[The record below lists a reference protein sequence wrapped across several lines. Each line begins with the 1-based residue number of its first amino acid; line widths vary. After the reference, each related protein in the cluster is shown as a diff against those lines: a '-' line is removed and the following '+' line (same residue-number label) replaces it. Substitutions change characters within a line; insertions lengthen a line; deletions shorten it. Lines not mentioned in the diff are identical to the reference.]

1 MAAKQRAHTCCLNRA
16 QLCRLVLRQRLP
28 PAGGRR
34 GDRPAH
40 HFGPGL
46 GLAGEWLGERACH
59 VEVVCDPRCKAGGE
73 SFRHARRLCDWLVW
87 TARWARWL
95 TVLLLK

>member
-59 VEVVCDPRCKAGGE
+59 GAKQGVNHSGMRVGCAIGWCGQHGGPGG
-73 SFRHARRLCDWLVW
+73 
-87 TARWARWL
+87 
-95 TVLLLK
+95 